1 MYQCSETYFPHSAL
15 LAEACHMMF
24 CNDAVDGN
32 DDVGGVDNGSGVE
45 NVDGDDDDDVDVGD
59 GFDGD
64 LNDVA
69 HVVDYDVG
77 GPL

>member
-24 CNDAVDGN
+24 CN
-32 DDVGGVDNGSGVE
+32 VGGVDNGSGVE

-69 HVVDYDVG
+69 HVVDDDVG
-77 GPL
+77 GHYKFIT